1 MNINIKYHNSLEIDS
16 DKKALF
22 KEFIMFCFKELSL
35 KKDSEIVFLPKK
47 QDYVKQISTGGYTPS
62 EYKTYVRYEGRGF
75 SDILT
80 TIAHELTH
88 QMQDE
93 TGELDKYD
101 DIPDIGGP
109 IEDQANA
116 MAGRLRKMFTR
127 TKPDINIYEI

>member
-1 MNINIKYHNSLEIDS
+1 MNISIKYHNSLEIDS

-93 TGELDKYD
+93 TGELDKYN

>member
-1 MNINIKYHNSLEIDS
+1 MNISIKYHNSLEIDS